1 MNIERIKNKITINE
15 NSCWIWN
22 GSVTSAGYGQLMEDG
37 KYWTTHRYS
46 FTCING
52 PIEDNL
58 IIRHMCHNTK
68 CCNPEHLSIGS
79 HSDNWNDSIYNHNT
93 ADAKRRKIWNINNKE
108 YATIREASKETGLH
122 HKTIIKYIEN
132 GVFNIEKYRAGC
144 KRSSA
149 TPKI

>member
-79 HSDNWNDSIYNHNT
+79 HSDNYNDSRDIHSIAAVN
-93 ADAKRRKIWNINNKE
+93 RRKEWNINGVK
-108 YATIREASKETGLH
+108 YGTVREASEGSGMH
-122 HKTIIKYIEN
+122 QQTILKYTEDGI
-132 GVFNIEKYRAGC
+132 FNIEKYKEGCFRARV
-144 KRSSA
+144 KPRF
-149 TPKI
+149 